1 MTKCE
6 QSLSVLL
13 LLFSWRLQE
22 GLVTASSTDEIRTGT
37 ISNSL
42 NFENSYSIL
51 AVFLPFISRLF
62 SVQVTN
68 GKLPI

>member
-37 ISNSL
+37 IPNSL